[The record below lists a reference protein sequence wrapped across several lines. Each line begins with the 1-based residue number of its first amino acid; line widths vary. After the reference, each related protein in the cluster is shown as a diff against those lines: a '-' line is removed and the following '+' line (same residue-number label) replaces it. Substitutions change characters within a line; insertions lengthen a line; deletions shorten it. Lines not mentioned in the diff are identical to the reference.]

1 MDFEKEKYF
10 IALTKDR
17 ADSAQTLA
25 KPSMRGVKTSVV
37 EKYSDQAHF
46 IYELL
51 QNADDACAECARF
64 ILEQDRLIFVHNG
77 TRRFSVSDP
86 DTEDQDSQ
94 NGNLGDINAITSI
107 ANSNKNEDINK
118 IGKFGV
124 GFKAVFQY
132 TETPL
137 IYDAI
142 FRFKIENFIVPVALN
157 EDFPN
162 RQANETVFVFPFNH
176 PSRKPDAAFSDISE
190 KLKDLK
196 FPLLFLSRIKKIDFK
211 ILGSENV
218 FGRYKKEIGTM
229 FDFEDTKAQFI
240 SLSQFVEPIQ
250 QNQPDQMKTQINQKN
265 RNGRKKKKRRSQ
277 KNQTESLE
285 NKTSEKNTNT
295 KTNKLWL
302 FSRTDKSA
310 QTYSVGFF
318 VDENKKLCVAKECA
332 FCFFPTKVDT
342 ALNFIIHAPFLLTD
356 SREGIRSN
364 EDHNK
369 NMINLLASLAADS
382 FVYLRDIGLKQK
394 NPLIDDNIIS
404 IVPFDSNDF
413 DSDSKRMFKPF
424 YEKIKE
430 KFQTEELLPAS
441 CGYAKKKNAY
451 WASVP
456 KLAEL
461 FSDEQLA
468 EISENQNARW
478 VFKSFGRDE
487 TSRNNKNNKSLA
499 NYIDD
504 LVKMHLDESD
514 IIDVSDYGRF
524 RTEKITGITES
535 FIEKQSFS
543 WLHKFYGWIAESKQ
557 RTEKIKT
564 KAIFLDQN
572 KKAVA
577 AYGNGGRNILFF
589 PTENIEDYTTV
600 HPELLKNEETYEFL
614 KNIGVKKPDRKD
626 YIYNIL
632 FPKYNEHKDLAD
644 GDFKC
649 LFEYYRTCENS
660 EVDNYIQSIK
670 NKKLMFHCESVN
682 GAYWSALTVPVYILE
697 KSLLEFFETKPDTLF
712 LDSDIYKKTVG
723 AVDKEKE
730 KHLHDFFLKLGA
742 KENIGILN
750 VNVEPYSRKD
760 LPSPYS
766 TRERCYT
773 ENIIDG
779 LKELIEYTARTKSK
793 EKSILIWNTLLSIG
807 HNYSF
812 SYLLSGKCRYFYY
825 SASFKT
831 FESSDAVLLKTAEW
845 LLNKSGDF
853 VSSSELTR
861 LSLSDVYDVSSDV
874 ANNLLDFL
882 NIHKPKEDILKTELE
897 TRYGLKDDDIKNLD
911 EIIQL
916 YGRIPSVKELENQ
929 IVEKESQNNN
939 TVSSEQIQDFSGFPS
954 ANVKNWSSLKKHAAQ
969 ELLWANPVTYEH
981 VWRSV
986 RTSKNYS
993 DARSYLQNMYGSY
1006 NSNKCACQMC
1016 HNPSSNI
1023 TASQIENKP
1032 GFELDAIHLCLCPNC
1047 AHEYK
1052 IKRNNKNLTDDFL
1065 RKIRGLSD
1073 DEIKRNE
1080 TVKIDF
1086 GGKSIW
1092 FTQTHVAE
1100 IRELLILQSQK

>member
-51 QNADDACAECARF
+51 QNADDACAEYARF

-196 FPLLFLSRIKKIDFK
+196 FPLLFLARIKKIDFK

-250 QNQPDQMKTQINQKN
+250 QNQ
-265 RNGRKKKKRRSQ
+265 
-277 KNQTESLE
+277 TESSA
-285 NKTSEKNTNT
+285 NKTSEKSTNT
-295 KTNKLWL
+295 KTNELWL

-441 CGYAKKKNAY
+441 CGYAKKENAY

-487 TSRNNKNNKSLA
+487 TSRNNKNKKSLA

-504 LVKMHLDESD
+504 LVKMSPDEED
-514 IIDVSDYGRF
+514 IIGTNDD
-524 RTEKITGITES
+524 EK
-535 FIEKQSFS
+535 
-543 WLHKFYGWIAESKQ
+543 Y
-557 RTEKIKT
+557 
-564 KAIFLDQN
+564 KAI
-572 KKAVA
+572 
-577 AYGNGGRNILFF
+577 
-589 PTENIEDYTTV
+589 
-600 HPELLKNEETYEFL
+600 
-614 KNIGVKKPDRKD
+614 
-626 YIYNIL
+626 
-632 FPKYNEHKDLAD
+632 
-644 GDFKC
+644 
-649 LFEYYRTCENS
+649 
-660 EVDNYIQSIK
+660 
-670 NKKLMFHCESVN
+670 
-682 GAYWSALTVPVYILE
+682 
-697 KSLLEFFETKPDTLF
+697 
-712 LDSDIYKKTVG
+712 
-723 AVDKEKE
+723 
-730 KHLHDFFLKLGA
+730 
-742 KENIGILN
+742 
-750 VNVEPYSRKD
+750 
-760 LPSPYS
+760 
-766 TRERCYT
+766 
-773 ENIIDG
+773 
-779 LKELIEYTARTKSK
+779 
-793 EKSILIWNTLLSIG
+793 
-807 HNYSF
+807 
-812 SYLLSGKCRYFYY
+812 
-825 SASFKT
+825 
-831 FESSDAVLLKTAEW
+831 
-845 LLNKSGDF
+845 
-853 VSSSELTR
+853 
-861 LSLSDVYDVSSDV
+861 
-874 ANNLLDFL
+874 
-882 NIHKPKEDILKTELE
+882 
-897 TRYGLKDDDIKNLD
+897 
-911 EIIQL
+911 
-916 YGRIPSVKELENQ
+916 
-929 IVEKESQNNN
+929 
-939 TVSSEQIQDFSGFPS
+939 
-954 ANVKNWSSLKKHAAQ
+954 
-969 ELLWANPVTYEH
+969 
-981 VWRSV
+981 
-986 RTSKNYS
+986 SKNS
-993 DARSYLQNMYGSY
+993 ARNM
-1006 NSNKCACQMC
+1006 
-1016 HNPSSNI
+1016 I
-1023 TASQIENKP
+1023 
-1032 GFELDAIHLCLCPNC
+1032 
-1047 AHEYK
+1047 
-1052 IKRNNKNLTDDFL
+1052 
-1065 RKIRGLSD
+1065 
-1073 DEIKRNE
+1073 
-1080 TVKIDF
+1080 
-1086 GGKSIW
+1086 
-1092 FTQTHVAE
+1092 
-1100 IRELLILQSQK
+1100 